1 MSGGSDDEGLRT
13 GVFAADKALCTA
25 ALDIT
30 FDTVALDDRDG
41 LGS

>member
-1 MSGGSDDEGLRT
+1 MSGRSEDEGLRT
-13 GVFAADKALCTA
+13 GVFAADKTLCAA

-30 FDTVALDDRDG
+30 FDAVALARDG